1 MSNTA
6 PSVIWFADIDTSS
19 HELDRY
25 SRQLAEL
32 TQAKFPV
39 PPGFLI
45 TDHAYFSFLR
55 ENKLDHKVSEILST
69 ISIERT
75 DTLMQGAAHIAR
87 LFEKSKLSAELQN
100 ELLSFYNHLGGGVRL
115 GLHATGKQPVKH
127 TTLYAGREKQ
137 FLKKIKDAWAMMFT
151 EQALWQRHHQ
161 EIDHVSTG
169 AVLLVQKHVPWDKS
183 GKVFTIEKQTHAKDT
198 ITITQGPDRYLLS
211 KKNLTILDRHLKHN
225 TKTSKLTHN
234 ELLAIAKLAKQLER
248 HLYFPQE
255 ILWAF
260 SEKKL
265 VLLETKPIN
274 TLSERKP
281 EKNPKLPIA
290 RGTRVTSTI
299 GTGIT
304 KVVHAQSDFPDST
317 EQHIL
322 IVKEART
329 QDFPKLKKAKGIISE
344 SGHTHTEIAMLLR
357 EHGIPTVFNVKN
369 ATKTFKND
377 HIITI
382 HGDKGEIYQGGF

>member
-6 PSVIWFADIDTSS
+6 PVIWFADIETTS

-32 TQAKFPV
+32 AQAKFPV

-45 TDHAYFSFLR
+45 TDYAYFTFLR

-75 DTLMQGAAHIAR
+75 DTLMQGSAHIAR
-87 LFEKSKLSAELQN
+87 LFAESQLSAELQN
-100 ELLSFYNHLGGGVRL
+100 ELLAFYNKLGGGVRL
-115 GLHATGKQPVKH
+115 RLHATGRQPVKH
-127 TTLYAGREKQ
+127 ITLYAGREKQ

-161 EIDHVSTG
+161 EIDHVTTG
-169 AVLLVQKHVPWDKS
+169 AVLLVQKQVAWDKS
-183 GKVFTIEKQTHAKDT
+183 GKVLTIEKQTHAKDT
-198 ITITQGPDRYLLS
+198 LTITQGPDHYFLS
-211 KKNLTILDRHLKHN
+211 KKNLTILDRHLKHDS
-225 TKTSKLTHN
+225 KTSKLTHN

-260 SEKKL
+260 SERKL
-265 VLLETKPIN
+265 FLLETKHIN
-274 TLSERKP
+274 TLSEHKA
-281 EKNPKLPIA
+281 ETNPKLPIA

-304 KVVHAQSDFPDST
+304 KIIHTPSDFANST

-329 QDFPKLKKAKGIISE
+329 QDFPKLKKAKGVISE
-344 SGHTHTEIAMLLR
+344 SGHTHTEIATLLR
-357 EHGIPTVFNVKN
+357 SYGIPTVFNVKD
-369 ATKTFKND
+369 ATKQFRTG
-377 HIITI
+377 HLITV
-382 HGDKGEIYQGGF
+382 HGDKGEIYRGGF